1 MNKEDYLNKQWE
13 LVETLKLE
21 YELESF
27 NEILNWT
34 INFGKHKGETYATI
48 FSCYPSYV
56 EFLIK
61 KNMINEKVKNCYLLR
76 KRIERE
82 ETFYYHTKYRNG
94 SL

>member
-1 MNKEDYLNKQWE
+1 MNKQESLLKQWE

-27 NEILNWT
+27 NKILNWT

-56 EFLIK
+56 EFLIR
-61 KNMINEKVKNCYLLR
+61 KNMINEKLN
-76 KRIERE
+76 
-82 ETFYYHTKYRNG
+82 KYI
-94 SL
+94 